1 MSYDLWLSTQPEDAQ
16 FERWLDLN
24 EDITEGLSDSDV
36 EALYD
41 KWTEDHADDYREA
54 EDNYDF

>member
-24 EDITEGLSDSDV
+24 EDITEGLSDTDV

-41 KWTEDHADDYREA
+41 KWTEDYADDYREA
-54 EDNYDF
+54 ADDYDF

>member
-24 EDITEGLSDSDV
+24 EDTTEGLSDTDV

-54 EDNYDF
+54 DADYDF